1 MKINDIVNVISETD
15 RSMEKAAMEK
25 IDGKTKPAGSLGTL
39 ESIAVRMCVIRK
51 TLKPKA
57 EKKAVFVFAGD
68 HGITSEGI
76 SAYPQEVTSQ
86 MVMNFINGG
95 AAINVLCRHGRIG
108 LHVIDMGV
116 NHDFGKNTG
125 IISRKISMG
134 TKNFLR
140 EPAMKRPEAEES
152 VIAGY
157 EIVDERIR
165 KDGLEIIGVGDM
177 GIGNTASSS
186 AIISSALGI
195 GAEETTWRGTGIDD
209 ESLKKKILVI
219 NESIK
224 LHRPDPADAVDML
237 SKVGGFEIG
246 GMAGAVLAAAANGI
260 PVVLD
265 GIISC
270 AAGLLANILNPRS
283 SGYMFA
289 AHRSVEKGQSHALG
303 ALGLVPI
310 LDLGM
315 RLGEGTG
322 AALAMGIIDASCR
335 IMIDMASFAE
345 AGVSG
350 KK

>member
-1 MKINDIVNVISETD
+1 MNINDITNVIKDTG
-15 RSMEKAAMEK
+15 RSMEKAAMDK

-39 ESIAVRMCVIRK
+39 ELIAVKMCMIRNSL
-51 TLKPKA
+51 TPNAENKA
-57 EKKAVFVFAGD
+57 LFVFAGD
-68 HGITSEGI
+68 HGITREGV

-86 MVMNFINGG
+86 MVMNFMRGG
-95 AAINVLCRHGRIG
+95 AAINVLCRQGLIG

-116 NHDFGKNTG
+116 NHVFGKDAG
-125 IISRKISMG
+125 ITVRKIAMG
-134 TKNFLR
+134 TKNFLM
-140 EPAMKRPEAEES
+140 EAAMERPEAEES
-152 VIAGY
+152 VLAGY

-186 AIISSALGI
+186 AIISAALGI

-209 ESLKKKILVI
+209 ESLKKKIRVI
-219 NESIK
+219 DESIK
-224 LHRPDPADAVDML
+224 LHGPDPADAIDIL

-246 GMAGAVLAAAANGI
+246 GMAGGVLAAAANGI

-270 AAGLLANILNPRS
+270 AAGLLANILDPRS

-289 AHRSVEKGQSHALG
+289 AHRSVEKGQAHALG

-335 IMIDMASFAE
+335 IMTEMASFSE